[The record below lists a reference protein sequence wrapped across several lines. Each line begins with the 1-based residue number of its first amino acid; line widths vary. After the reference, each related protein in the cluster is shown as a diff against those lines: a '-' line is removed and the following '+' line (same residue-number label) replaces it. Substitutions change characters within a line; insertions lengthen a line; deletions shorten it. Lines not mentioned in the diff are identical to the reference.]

1 MKKLFA
7 SLIMLVASITLANA
21 ALYIGGTTVDMGT
34 SKNGIT
40 GSNFSGTVNWNAS
53 TKTLTLKDVSIS
65 GGING
70 IYLYNI
76 GTDSGSGITIN
87 LEGDV
92 SIATQYHG
100 IRVEGSYVTFT
111 GNANKITINGS
122 SSSSGYSGINLIG
135 GSTMRVWNTYL
146 EIKNYANAMW
156 GSSTDVFSG
165 IRLFADITG
174 TTQAV
179 KGFKTFDVTED
190 CSLFTTGAKFVSG
203 TGVTDASGNVLKD
216 VDIRPNLTVGRL
228 IVRTASN
235 SFSEGVYSWNGSSKT
250 LTISS
255 GYNAS
260 SNHSAISNFNIDG
273 LTISLPAATVGS
285 SSDAINIYKATTFKT
300 PSGKATVSASG
311 TGIYPHAAVT
321 LTFDNCTM
329 DVSGD
334 YGIDGEGIVS
344 KQADVKFT
352 NCEMKVT
359 GTNSSMGR
367 LKSATYS
374 GCEVTTDGLTFLNG
388 YILNGQTTYYAGT
401 IEIKKST
408 SYGIK
413 VLGKEITNLNY
424 NNFKVDGLTAG
435 TVTYNN
441 STKTLT
447 LNGVTLTSPSGNTA
461 GIETTTAIT
470 INLTGSNK
478 ITTSGN
484 CFALKANTSFN
495 GSGTLEATSSSNS
508 AISAYYSSVVTLATT
523 SYAGFFGAKYGYWGS
538 GSDELRLSKTTSD
551 DLGYVFQGNSGSIY
565 QTKTLTMTGMDF
577 SYQPSLS
584 YYPGYFEDGSV
595 KANGGGIATHK
606 LGIKS
611 IKEALGIKVAGKELN
626 RVSDASYEVGI
637 ASPYITAGGNKAV
650 AYSPSTKTLTL
661 TGATITNNGENLN
674 AIRNES
680 VDGLTINVAS
690 NSKLAST
697 TESWGAFYTK
707 KNTTITGNGKL
718 TVESTYPAYCFSVS
732 GGSLTLKDINMSL
745 SGDLKGYT
753 GSGDNYL
760 YVDLT
765 GTKRVEVA
773 GSVYEFTDITFRNGA
788 KLLKPVGG
796 WYDNTNKYVTTGSGK
811 ATGIV
816 FASKDATGIAGVTV
830 DNKAEVIGIYD
841 LNGRQLDEMQKGV
854 NILRM
859 SDGSTKKV
867 VNQ

>member
-1 MKKLFA
+1 M
-7 SLIMLVASITLANA
+7 
-21 ALYIGGTTVDMGT
+21 
-34 SKNGIT
+34 
-40 GSNFSGTVNWNAS
+40 NWDAD

-76 GTDSGSGITIN
+76 GTDSSNGITIN

-122 SSSSGYSGINLIG
+122 SSSSGYAGINLIG

-146 EIKNYANAMW
+146 EIKNYANAMS
-156 GSSTDVFSG
+156 GSSSDVFSG
-165 IRLFADITG
+165 VRLFADITG

-179 KGFKTFDVTED
+179 KGFKTFDVTDD

-203 TGVTDASGNVLKD
+203 TGVTDESGNVLKD

-228 IVRTASN
+228 IVRTGSN

-250 LTISS
+250 LTISN

-285 SSDAINIYKATTFKT
+285 SSDTINIYKATTFKT

-329 DVSGD
+329 DVSGN
-334 YGIDGEGIVS
+334 YGIDGEGDVA

-359 GTNSSMGR
+359 GTISSMGR

-374 GCEVTTDGLTFLNG
+374 GCEVTTDGLTFSNG
-388 YILNGQTTYYAGT
+388 YKLNGQTTYYAGT

-461 GIETTTAIT
+461 DGVETTSSAGDLTF
-470 INLTGSNK
+470 NLTGSNS

-484 CFALKANTSFN
+484 CFALHSNTTFS
-495 GSGTLEATSSSNS
+495 GSGSLEAKSTSESGVSVWG
-508 AISAYYSSVVTLATT
+508 SSVITFNTT
-523 SYAGFFGAKYGYWGS
+523 NYTSCVGAKYGYYGS
-538 GSDELRLSKTTSD
+538 TYDELRLSKTTSD
-551 DLGYVFQGNSGSIY
+551 DSGYVFQGNSGSIY

-577 SYQPSLS
+577 NYQPDIN
-584 YYPGYFEDGSV
+584 YYPGYFADGSV
-595 KANGGGIATHK
+595 RANGGSVATYK

-626 RVSDASYEVGI
+626 RVSDASFEVGI
-637 ASPYITAGGNKAV
+637 ASPYITAGGNEAV

-661 TGATITNNGENLN
+661 TGATITNNGEAIN

-680 VDGLTINVAS
+680 VDGLTIDVAS

-697 TESWGAFYTK
+697 KSSWGAFYTK

-718 TVESTYPAYCFSVS
+718 TVESTDPDYCFSVS

-753 GSGDNYL
+753 SSGDNYL

-773 GSVYEFTDITFRNGA
+773 GRVYDFTDITFRNGA

-830 DNKAEVIGIYD
+830 DSKAEVIGIYD